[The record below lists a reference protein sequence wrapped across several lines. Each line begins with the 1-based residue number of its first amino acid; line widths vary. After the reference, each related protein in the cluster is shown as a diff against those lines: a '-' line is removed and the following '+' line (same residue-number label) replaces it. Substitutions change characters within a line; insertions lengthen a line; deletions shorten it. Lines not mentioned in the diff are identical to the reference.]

1 MRVSVLGLLARDAK
15 WREQR
20 ACTSATMRQ
29 SGAPSARAASTARP
43 HFSEALTK
51 RPKSASFSAATAKAA
66 TTLTSKAAAM
76 PEASKFADV
85 RRLRSFALR
94 PAATP
99 PRVAR
104 RSSSGDGDLTG
115 CAAEL
120 LASRCRSGGAL
131 AYHSAD
137 DDNAATTMRM
147 EGLT

>member
-1 MRVSVLGLLARDAK
+1 MTK
-15 WREQR
+15 
-20 ACTSATMRQ
+20 
-29 SGAPSARAASTARP
+29 AASKLSDSHVSP
-43 HFSEALTK
+43 S
-51 RPKSASFSAATAKAA
+51 
-66 TTLTSKAAAM
+66 
-76 PEASKFADV
+76 
-85 RRLRSFALR
+85 RL
-94 PAATP
+94 ATP